1 LLTAAALL
9 VDNSG
14 GLIEAHFY
22 FFVLIIVLT
31 LYEDWLPFLVAVGFV
46 LVHHGVFG
54 TLTPHSVFDRS
65 EEWRHPWVWAGIHA
79 GFVAAAGAAAIGAW
93 RLNENVRAKMRGTHL
108 ELQQLSETDSLTRL
122 GNRRKLMAD
131 LREVLASS
139 GCSVLV
145 LLDLDGFKSY
155 NDTFGHPAGDSLLAR
170 LGARLR
176 DASEGRG
183 QAYRLGGDEFC
194 VIWNGADSDRTQ
206 LEASAG
212 AILREHG
219 IGFSIS
225 AAYGS
230 VALPHEASTV
240 EDALRLADQHMY
252 ARKYSRRPSPG
263 SQSRDVLLQALAERH
278 PELGI
283 HVDAVTAFAEA
294 VAQRLGLADEIIEQV
309 HTAAELHDIGK
320 VAIPDA
326 IISKPGPLDDDE
338 WAFIRRHTMIG
349 ERILRAAPAL
359 APTATLVRST
369 HERWDGTGYPD
380 ALSGDQIP
388 VGARIISVCDAYDAM
403 TADRPY
409 RLAREPGDALD
420 ELRRCSGSQFD
431 PDVVEAFAS
440 VLAESPSRAAAPSA
454 SAGIAID
461 SSSNHASA
469 PADSV

>member
-1 LLTAAALL
+1 M
-9 VDNSG
+9 
-14 GLIEAHFY
+14 
-22 FFVLIIVLT
+22 
-31 LYEDWLPFLVAVGFV
+31 P
-46 LVHHGVFG
+46 
-54 TLTPHSVFDRS
+54 
-65 EEWRHPWVWAGIHA
+65 
-79 GFVAAAGAAAIGAW
+79 
-93 RLNENVRAKMRGTHL
+93 
-108 ELQQLSETDSLTRL
+108 
-122 GNRRKLMAD
+122 
-131 LREVLASS
+131 
-139 GCSVLV
+139 
-145 LLDLDGFKSY
+145 
-155 NDTFGHPAGDSLLAR
+155 
-170 LGARLR
+170 
-176 DASEGRG
+176 
-183 QAYRLGGDEFC
+183 
-194 VIWNGADSDRTQ
+194 
-206 LEASAG
+206 
-212 AILREHG
+212 ILREHG

-294 VAQRLGLADEIIEQV
+294 VAQHLRLADEIIEQV

-326 IISKPGPLDDDE
+326 IISKSGPLDDDE
-338 WAFIRRHTMIG
+338 WEFMRRHTMIG

-380 ALSGDQIP
+380 ALVGDQIP
-388 VGARIISVCDAYDAM
+388 VGARIISVCDAYEAM

-409 RLAREPGDALD
+409 RLAREPGEALN

-440 VLAESPSRAAAPSA
+440 VLAESPSRGAAPSG

-469 PADSV
+469 PGESV